1 MRLEQLLLSVLWQ
14 PQQSHDL
21 DRFSIF
27 DNEFLIF
34 YRTQQVTYD
43 IIKWLKILG
52 SQLSVAKKILH
63 LKANSY
69 RI

>member
-27 DNEFLIF
+27 DYEFLIF